1 MATYSAVVRKAF
13 ESQCTVMGSAEHCS
27 ADPERL
33 ATVGRGLGHQIRVKR
48 NNSEYALYTVS
59 EVRQESPDR
68 LVRMAEAA
76 RERLSATDGFDAT
89 VDGLVP
95 HPTFTEVQA
104 ERHSEFVERLDD
116 DGTATGLVVIAPHGG
131 AIESLTDRQAERVQ
145 CQLRA
150 RGVSSWRCMGWKRG
164 GGALERWHIT
174 STDIHEASFP
184 LLQRIISRGFAHA
197 VAFHGFDD
205 PEPDILIGGA
215 AGDPLKQEIKTE
227 IETALDGSELRVR
240 VAKPEEQFGGDDKRN
255 IVNRLCGQNGV
266 QIEQSLKARQDY
278 WHLIADA
285 VASVYESRI

>member
-33 ATVGRGLGHQIRVKR
+33 ATIGRGLGHQIRVKR

-59 EVRQESPDR
+59 EVRPESPDR
-68 LVRMAEAA
+68 LVRMSQAA
-76 RERLSATDGFDAT
+76 RERLGGPDIFDAT
-89 VDGLVP
+89 VDGRVP

-104 ERHSEFVERLDD
+104 ERHSEFVERLED
-116 DGTATGLVVIAPHGG
+116 DGTSTGLVVLAPHGG

-184 LLQRIISRGFAHA
+184 LLQRIINRGFGHA
-197 VAFHGFDD
+197 VAFHGFDE
-205 PEPDILIGGA
+205 PEPDILIGGGA
-215 AGDPLKQEIKTE
+215 AADSLKQEVKKK
-227 IETALDGSELRVR
+227 IEEALDGSDLRIR
-240 VAKPEEQFGGDDKRN
+240 IAKPEEGFGGDDERN
-255 IVNRLCGQNGV
+255 IVNRLCGQHGV
-266 QIEQSLKARQDY
+266 QIEQSLTARQCP
-278 WHLIADA
+278 
-285 VASVYESRI
+285 ASVKTGVPHHAGM